1 MIDPLVSV
9 CAFVILILQTTVPGD
24 VEVERELLAFV
35 LDATRN
41 PAVFIAAFT
50 PLFCTPPNLT
60 QSFPSTVLDLSFDL
74 PPRSPPR
81 KSPSGLP
88 REERRQDVRSGY
100 LFRQPLLGPPQQERW
115 HGPSTLSPGTSTRTS
130 PGMIGSGTSTA
141 AISEVAKR
149 DVDECSLPW
158 YPSSS
163 SSDSSAASTIG
174 SSGASSRPAEARGGS
189 STVSG
194 VVFLR

>member
-1 MIDPLVSV
+1 MKSNLSFSP
-9 CAFVILILQTTVPGD
+9 
-24 VEVERELLAFV
+24 FV

-60 QSFPSTVLDLSFDL
+60 QSFPVHGSRPVVRFASSVATPKTTVGSA
-74 PPRSPPR
+74 PG
-81 KSPSGLP
+81 KSGG
-88 REERRQDVRSGY
+88 RTNDVGTCFASHS
-100 LFRQPLLGPPQQERW
+100 LGPPQQERW